1 MRWERVNLP
10 DLTVLRRFAGFPP
23 VGCLTASVTIL
34 YDTSGR
40 EAYRVE
46 SHFFIQAGSGA
57 VIPGVVLPGLGC
69 SLAVR
74 IPGCGKPGPMPR
86 FSASRWHLTDRRFL
100 VGMEPPQAPRD
111 SSS

>member
-1 MRWERVNLP
+1 MRREWVNLP

-46 SHFFIQAGSGA
+46 SLFFIQGEAARRSCAGLEGCYGA
-57 VIPGVVLPGLGC
+57 AGIFFRPGLFPRGDDSGMREAGADA
-69 SLAVR
+69 SLFG
-74 IPGCGKPGPMPR
+74 IPLL
-86 FSASRWHLTDRRFL
+86 SDAS
-100 VGMEPPQAPRD
+100 
-111 SSS
+111 